1 MSTWFNSLDPTL
13 QVLWVM
19 AGLSTLI
26 FAIQFIMSIIGIGDA
41 DVDMDFDTDGD
52 VGLDD
57 AGAGSLFSI
66 RSIVNFFVGFSWMG
80 ICGWK
85 YIESPVLLGIACFA
99 MGLLMS
105 ATFLYISRQMMKL
118 QSSGNFDIRDCV
130 GKTCDVYLRIPAAG
144 NGTGKVQISLNGSI
158 QELDA
163 RTDCTH
169 DISSGTKVKVT
180 EVVGQTLVV
189 EEV

>member
-1 MSTWFNSLDPTL
+1 MLPWFYSLDPTL

-26 FAIQFIMSIIGIGDA
+26 FAIQFTMSIIGIGDA
-41 DVDMDFDTDGD
+41 DVDM
-52 VGLDD
+52 DD

-118 QSSGNFDIRDCV
+118 QSSGNFDIRDCA
-130 GKTCDVYLRIPAAG
+130 GKTCDVYLRIPASG

-163 RTDCTH
+163 RTDSTH

-180 EVVGQTLVV
+180 EVIGQTLVV

>member
-1 MSTWFNSLDPTL
+1 MLPWFYSLDPTL

-26 FAIQFIMSIIGIGDA
+26 FAIQFVMSIIGIGDA

-57 AGAGSLFSI
+57 AGAGSLLSI

-80 ICGWK
+80 ICGWE
-85 YIESPVLLGIACFA
+85 YIESPILLGIACFA

-118 QSSGNFDIRDCV
+118 QSSGNFDIRDCA
-130 GKTCDVYLRIPAAG
+130 GKTCDVYLRIPASG

-163 RTDCTH
+163 RTDSTH

-180 EVVGQTLVV
+180 EVIGQTLVV

>member
-1 MSTWFNSLDPTL
+1 MLPWFYSLDPTL

-26 FAIQFIMSIIGIGDA
+26 FAIQFVMSIIGIGAA
-41 DVDMDFDTDGD
+41 DCDMDFDTDGD

-66 RSIVNFFVGFSWMG
+66 RSIVNFSVGFSWMG
-80 ICGWK
+80 ICGWE
-85 YIESPVLLGIACFA
+85 YIESPILLTIASIA

-118 QSSGNFDIRDCV
+118 QSSGNFDIRDCA

-144 NGTGKVQISLNGSI
+144 HGTGKVQISLNGSI

-169 DISSGTKVKVT
+169 DISSGTKVKVI
-180 EVVGQTLVV
+180 EVIGQTLVV

>member
-1 MSTWFNSLDPTL
+1 MLPWFYSLDPTL

-26 FAIQFIMSIIGIGDA
+26 FAIQFVMSIIGIGDA

-57 AGAGSLFSI
+57 AGAGSLLSI

-80 ICGWK
+80 ICGWE
-85 YIESPVLLGIACFA
+85 YIESPILLTIASIA

-118 QSSGNFDIRDCV
+118 QSSGNFDIRDCA
-130 GKTCDVYLRIPAAG
+130 GKTCDVYLRIPASG

-163 RTDCTH
+163 RTDSTH